1 MQIVFNP
8 KPKDAM
14 SGTHSFSAWDS
25 VWMKS
30 AIEALFDVRADE
42 VLERI
47 EILPEGIRAKIER
60 KEG

>member
-8 KPKDAM
+8 KPEDAM

-25 VWMKS
+25 VWMK
-30 AIEALFDVRADE
+30 AAMEALFDIRTGE

-47 EILPEGIRAKIER
+47 KILPEGIRAKIER
-60 KEG
+60 KEE